1 MKKNSEHY
9 KELLAKTPAQLTE
22 ELTSLRKEQFNLR
35 MQAAL
40 GQPTKSHLVR
50 QARKNIARLKTAM
63 TKNASAK

>member
-1 MKKNSEHY
+1 MKKNSEYY

-22 ELTSLRKEQFNLR
+22 ELASLRKEQFNLR

-40 GQPTKSHLVR
+40 GQPTKSHLVT

-63 TKNASAK
+63 TQKASAK